1 MLLVVPLG
9 IMVVYSFLTPA
20 TFGGVIWQFSLGA
33 YLQFLFERDIFDD
46 TLIFT
51 SAYLGIYL
59 RSFVQALIAT
69 AGCLLIGLPTAY
81 FMATR
86 PREQRN
92 LWVFL
97 ITVPYWV
104 NLLISTFAMLFL
116 IRDEGPLNA
125 LLLWLGVVER
135 PLAIAY
141 TNKAIAIGLIY
152 SYLPF
157 MVLPIYATIER
168 FDFRLIE
175 AAYDLYADRW
185 TVLRRVILPLA
196 APGIVAGCLLVF
208 IPSLGAFIAPDI
220 LGGGRNLMIGNMIA
234 LQFGSSRNWPFGA
247 AAAVILMSMV
257 LLALT
262 LYARAQVS
270 GAGPQRR
277 RISHGDP
284 PRPRRGAQALSG
296 LPRDRLA
303 VRRVPLRADPGDRGL
318 LVQQHPLDHRL
329 GRLHLRLVRPGV
341 QERRDPAGDAELAAP
356 SRSSRRASPPSR
368 RPRRRSPW
376 CAAGA
381 FPAGRRLTP

>member
-1 MLLVVPLG
+1 MRQDTAAIDPLAAPLAAPARRTRRRAERRLLLLVPALAILGLLLIVPLG
-9 IMVVYSFLTPA
+9 IMVVYSFLIPA
-20 TFGGVIWQFSLGA
+20 TFGGVVWQFSPGA
-33 YLQFLFERDIFDD
+33 YVQFLFERDIFDD
-46 TLIFT
+46 TLVFT
-51 SAYLGIYL
+51 SAYLEIYL
-59 RSFVQALIAT
+59 RSFVQALVAT

-104 NLLISTFAMLFL
+104 NLLIRTLAMLFL

-125 LLLWLGVVER
+125 LLLWLGAIEQ
-135 PLAIAY
+135 PLTIAY
-141 TNKAIAIGLIY
+141 TNRAIAIGLIY

-157 MVLPIYATIER
+157 MVLPIYATVER

-185 TVLRRVILPLA
+185 TVFRRIILPLA

-257 LLALT
+257 LLALM
-262 LYARAQVS
+262 LYARAEVS
-270 GAGPQRR
+270 GAGPQRQ
-277 RISHGDP
+277 G
-284 PRPRRGAQALSG
+284 
-296 LPRDRLA
+296 
-303 VRRVPLRADPGDRGL
+303 
-318 LVQQHPLDHRL
+318 
-329 GRLHLRLVRPGV
+329 
-341 QERRDPAGDAELAAP
+341 
-356 SRSSRRASPPSR
+356 
-368 RPRRRSPW
+368 
-376 CAAGA
+376 
-381 FPAGRRLTP
+381 

>member
-1 MLLVVPLG
+1 MRQDTAAIDPLAAPLAAPARRTRRRAELRLLLLVPALAILGLLLIVPLG
-9 IMVVYSFLTPA
+9 IMVVYSFLIPA
-20 TFGGVIWQFSLGA
+20 TFGGVVWQFSPGA
-33 YLQFLFERDIFDD
+33 YVQFLFERDIFDD
-46 TLIFT
+46 TLVFT
-51 SAYLGIYL
+51 SAYLEIYL
-59 RSFVQALIAT
+59 RSFVQALVAT

-104 NLLISTFAMLFL
+104 NLLIRTLAMLFL

-125 LLLWLGVVER
+125 LLLWLGAIEQ
-135 PLAIAY
+135 PLTIAY
-141 TNKAIAIGLIY
+141 TNRAIAIGLIY

-157 MVLPIYATIER
+157 MVLPIYATVER

-185 TVLRRVILPLA
+185 TVFRRIILPLA

-247 AAAVILMSMV
+247 AAAVILMTMV
-257 LLALT
+257 LIALT
-262 LYARAQVS
+262 IYARAQIK
-270 GAGPQRR
+270 GPGPVR
-277 RISHGDP
+277 HG
-284 PRPRRGAQALSG
+284 
-296 LPRDRLA
+296 
-303 VRRVPLRADPGDRGL
+303 
-318 LVQQHPLDHRL
+318 
-329 GRLHLRLVRPGV
+329 
-341 QERRDPAGDAELAAP
+341 
-356 SRSSRRASPPSR
+356 
-368 RPRRRSPW
+368 
-376 CAAGA
+376 
-381 FPAGRRLTP
+381 

>member
-1 MLLVVPLG
+1 MRQDTAVVPVAAPLAEPGRRTRRRTHPRLLLLVPALAILGVLLVVPLG
-9 IMVVYSFLTPA
+9 IMVVYSLLTPA

-46 TLIFT
+46 ALIFT
-51 SAYLGIYL
+51 SAYLEIYL
-59 RSFVQALIAT
+59 RSFIQALIAT

-104 NLLISTFAMLFL
+104 NLLIRTLAMLFL

-262 LYARAQVS
+262 FYARARVS
-270 GAGPQRR
+270 GTRPQRR
-277 RISHGDP
+277 G
-284 PRPRRGAQALSG
+284 
-296 LPRDRLA
+296 
-303 VRRVPLRADPGDRGL
+303 
-318 LVQQHPLDHRL
+318 
-329 GRLHLRLVRPGV
+329 
-341 QERRDPAGDAELAAP
+341 
-356 SRSSRRASPPSR
+356 
-368 RPRRRSPW
+368 
-376 CAAGA
+376 
-381 FPAGRRLTP
+381 

>member
-1 MLLVVPLG
+1 MRQDAALDPVAARPAEPTRRTRQRRDPRRLLLVPALAILGVLLIGPLG

-20 TFGGVIWQFSLGA
+20 TFGGVIWQFSPGA

-51 SAYLGIYL
+51 GAYLGIYL

-69 AGCLLIGLPTAY
+69 AGCLLLGLPTAY

-104 NLLISTFAMLFL
+104 NLLIRTLAMLFL

-125 LLLWLGVVER
+125 LLLWLGVIER
-135 PLAIAY
+135 PLTIAY
-141 TNKAIAIGLIY
+141 TNLAIAIGLIY

-157 MVLPIYATIER
+157 MVLPIYATVER

-185 TVLRRVILPLA
+185 TVFRRIILPLV
-196 APGIVAGCLLVF
+196 APGVVAGCLLVF

-220 LGGGRNLMIGNMIA
+220 LGGGRHLMIGNMIA

-262 LYARAQVS
+262 LYARAEAS
-270 GAGPQRR
+270 GARPQQ
-277 RISHGDP
+277 
-284 PRPRRGAQALSG
+284 RG
-296 LPRDRLA
+296 
-303 VRRVPLRADPGDRGL
+303 
-318 LVQQHPLDHRL
+318 
-329 GRLHLRLVRPGV
+329 
-341 QERRDPAGDAELAAP
+341 
-356 SRSSRRASPPSR
+356 
-368 RPRRRSPW
+368 
-376 CAAGA
+376 
-381 FPAGRRLTP
+381 